1 MIRFILL
8 FSLIASSA
16 FSQEKNPDDV
26 QFKVRA
32 AKAKS
37 RLKQIGTTYAM
48 YFTDGVTVKIP
59 TPEVAEVDNSI
70 KTYIHPASGKSRK
83 FLFIQPGYKYEGSSN
98 LLLAVTDI
106 PIDGKYMACFEDG
119 HVSYI
124 TKEQF
129 KKHLFIF
136 GLKQIKSEFKELE
149 KDEQK
154 SIQDLISQLGAKKY
168 KERKEAKAKLIEKG
182 FGILGFMEKNKNHP
196 DFETKVS
203 IQEVIKELKK
213 LAPKKLSKRPK
224 L

>member
-1 MIRFILL
+1 
-8 FSLIASSA
+8 
-16 FSQEKNPDDV
+16 
-26 QFKVRA
+26 
-32 AKAKS
+32 
-37 RLKQIGTTYAM
+37 M
-48 YFTDGVTVKIP
+48 YFTDGGSTKLP
-59 TPEVAEVDNSI
+59 TPQIVDVDESI
-70 KTYIHPASGKSRK
+70 MTYIHPASGKSRK
-83 FLFIQPGYKYEGSSN
+83 FLFIQPGYNYEGSPN
-98 LLLAVTDI
+98 LLLAVTDK
-106 PIDGKYMACFEDG
+106 PINGMYLATFEDG
-119 HVSYI
+119 HVSSI
-124 TKEQF
+124 TPDQF
-129 KKHLFIF
+129 KKHLFVL

-149 KDEQK
+149 KDQQK